1 MSFNLK
7 NEKKKNDKK
16 WSCTLISFA
25 LKNQKC
31 HLKNDKKLSC
41 IAGFKYIFIYKKT
54 FFDHKKNIC

>member
-1 MSFNLK
+1 MK
-7 NEKKKNDKK
+7 KKKNDKK